1 MRQELDESLCTKY
14 PLIFA
19 DRNKSMMETCMCWG
33 FDCGDGWYQILDS
46 LCDQIQSHID
56 WSHKNH
62 KWDLDYNEK
71 NPEDPRPVRDPVPQ
85 VVASQIKEKFGGLR
99 FYYNGGD
106 DQIFGM
112 VRMAESWAANTCE
125 ECGNPGKT
133 RGGGWIRALCDH
145 HEQAY
150 QARQEKYAKD
160 NGLEL

>member
-1 MRQELDESLCTKY
+1 MKQELDEALCEKY

-46 LCDQIQSHID
+46 LCGQIQSHID

-62 KWDLDYNEK
+62 RWDLKWNEE
-71 NPEDPRPVRDPVPQ
+71 NPDNSRAVREPVLQ
-85 VVASQIKEKFGGLR
+85 VVASQVKEKFGGLR
-99 FYYNGGD
+99 FYYDGGD
-106 DQIFGM
+106 DTINGM

-125 ECGNPGKT
+125 ECGAPGQT
-133 RGGGWIRALCDH
+133 RGGGWIRTLCDH
-145 HEQAY
+145 HEKEY
-150 QARQEKYAKD
+150 QTRHERYAKD